1 MDNWIKLTKEI
12 NSTRDK
18 QQEEKLLL
26 QLFGGHEYWILAQI
40 VCFNRRPKSNN
51 YVLKIRPVYILH
63 NDITDMTAFTY
74 DLINNFLEPDDK
86 DIVKILTEEER
97 KIISSIPLIASSKY
111 NPLTNKN
118 KYYKLRINLLEEN
131 LVSFEKDERFSFMVE
146 TMVCVGDNIGL
157 QQFFEKDGYEVNENN
172 ILYRLLNDK
181 EITNNKF
188 LFACEENIKKAF
200 EEHLK
205 IINEKKEA
213 LYKAE
218 LEDKIQKHKQEVE
231 ESIKRITNNQKLYL
245 QQIEETRKEKL
256 DLEDQLKDVR
266 NELECLEK
274 EFKEKKEFLKRY
286 NICLTTEKLQCKN
299 IDTKTPKSFDYF
311 QDMIDYAQ
319 KYLKND
325 KEKLS
330 YSKDILRSFY
340 LGLQTNQLIMLMGKP
355 GTGKTSLVR
364 KVAEMFGFDEAAI
377 IPVQSNWSDKGD
389 LLGYYNPLEK
399 SYITTPFLENLLKF
413 NREAVKEENKDKLY
427 FICLDE
433 MNLAHIEYYFAEF
446 LSVLQS
452 NDKKL
457 RLYGKKI
464 KENILLELK
473 YNGFSDE
480 LIDNLHEEQIAGKL
494 STSKLSISE
503 KQYYLSLCRM
513 ADMIVNIPDEI
524 EISERIKF
532 IGTLNQDATTLDLS
546 PKVLDRAF
554 IIRMNSKNKDNIE
567 LKDGENYLEKIVYK
581 PIEKYNANDKGF
593 NESIEIS
600 EIVSMVSKIVYISNR
615 VLKQTFEN
623 GSFDSWCKVLGQKD
637 AIDLLLA
644 TSIIPHVKISS
655 DDYENKVTIINNLKN
670 IYHFDIVND
679 IFNEIDDPDEQEL
692 DYWRS

>member
-1 MDNWIKLTKEI
+1 M
-12 NSTRDK
+12 
-18 QQEEKLLL
+18 
-26 QLFGGHEYWILAQI
+26 
-40 VCFNRRPKSNN
+40 
-51 YVLKIRPVYILH
+51 
-63 NDITDMTAFTY
+63 
-74 DLINNFLEPDDK
+74 
-86 DIVKILTEEER
+86 
-97 KIISSIPLIASSKY
+97 
-111 NPLTNKN
+111 
-118 KYYKLRINLLEEN
+118 
-131 LVSFEKDERFSFMVE
+131 
-146 TMVCVGDNIGL
+146 
-157 QQFFEKDGYEVNENN
+157 
-172 ILYRLLNDK
+172 
-181 EITNNKF
+181 
-188 LFACEENIKKAF
+188 
-200 EEHLK
+200 
-205 IINEKKEA
+205 
-213 LYKAE
+213 
-218 LEDKIQKHKQEVE
+218 
-231 ESIKRITNNQKLYL
+231 
-245 QQIEETRKEKL
+245 
-256 DLEDQLKDVR
+256 
-266 NELECLEK
+266 
-274 EFKEKKEFLKRY
+274 KRY